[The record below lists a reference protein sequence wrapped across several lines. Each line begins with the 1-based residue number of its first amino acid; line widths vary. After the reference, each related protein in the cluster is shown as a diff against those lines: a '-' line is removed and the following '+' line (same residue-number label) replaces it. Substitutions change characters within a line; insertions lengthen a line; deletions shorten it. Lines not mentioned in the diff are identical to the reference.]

1 MGTTASIKAGDH
13 PRCQA
18 FLQKIQEDYMTQ
30 SVDFEAF
37 RQEWLEDIVEGNP
50 STVELGSRFSQ
61 KLITQWLDVDES
73 SDDIVYCDGSGDGG
87 IDIAYLNR
95 GESSD
100 EGTEEGDS
108 WYLIQSK
115 YGKAGADL
123 KTLVLEAQK
132 IIDTL
137 DGKQKNLSCLT
148 QDVLERLLIF
158 RSKASERD
166 KLILVFATEEPLN
179 AQQKRALDDV
189 RAMGIDRLG
198 GIFDVEAVSIATIYQ
213 RLLEVRTIQ
222 INIPLSSKDAKGDQ
236 LLLGAVKLRDLYKFM
251 KQYRDQTGD
260 LDRLYEKNVRR
271 FLGTRR
277 KVNAAIKKTL
287 EQEPENFGL
296 FNNGV
301 TLVVQD
307 FSRVPGQAKFK
318 LVEPYVVNGCQT
330 TKTIWDVLFKKL
342 ESGGTGSNPK
352 LKEWEEKLKQGVVI
366 VKIVKVGSK
375 GEDLLTRIT
384 RYTNSQNA
392 VSEKDFLALTQDF
405 RTWAKQMEDKYNLF
419 LEIQRG
425 GWDSQKALQKQ
436 NPTNPQFTESA
447 NTFDL
452 IKVYG
457 AGWLGEAGLAFG
469 KNPPFLPNGT
479 IFKKIMDKQE
489 GKKSFGLDDLYAA
502 YQLQKVSEKYEFG
515 RKAKETRRSTRFL
528 FYMVVIEL
536 LKSVMIGAQTD
547 TTNTNI
553 TVAILKLF
561 KPENQLACDALLDT
575 SIQLIDE
582 YMTPGNDESVHNEPE
597 YIKRNLRNVNDY
609 IQWEDLGK
617 NKESSPKLLGLL
629 DIHKRTMK
637 RPTSGQKSPFDLV
650 LEAIAH

>member
-1 MGTTASIKAGDH
+1 
-13 PRCQA
+13 
-18 FLQKIQEDYMTQ
+18 MTQ

-37 RQEWLEDIVEGNP
+37 RQEWLEDIVEANP
-50 STVELGSRFSQ
+50 STVELGKRFSR

-87 IDIAYLNR
+87 IDIAFLNR
-95 GESSD
+95 GESVD
-100 EGTEEGDS
+100 ESSEEGDT

-115 YGKAGADL
+115 YGKAFAGS
-123 KTLVLEAQK
+123 KTLLEEAQK

-137 DGKQKNLSCLT
+137 DGKQKNLSSLS
-148 QDVLERLLIF
+148 QDLLERLLTF

-166 KLILVFATEEPLN
+166 KLIIAFATEEPLN
-179 AQQKRALDDV
+179 DQQKRALDDI
-189 RAMGIDRLG
+189 RAIGINRLG
-198 GIFDVEAVSIATIYQ
+198 GIFDAEAVSIATIYQ
-213 RLLEVRTIQ
+213 RLLEDRTIQ
-222 INIPLSSKDAKGDQ
+222 INIPLSSKDAKGDK
-236 LLLGAVKLRDLYKFM
+236 LLLGAVKLTDLYKFM
-251 KQYRDQTGD
+251 KTYRDQTGD

-301 TLVVQD
+301 TIVVQD
-307 FSRVPGQAKFK
+307 FSQIPKHKSFK
-318 LVEPYVVNGCQT
+318 LTEPYVVNGCQT

-342 ESGGTGSNPK
+342 ESGGTGSSPAMDIWKGK
-352 LKEWEEKLKQGVVI
+352 LEQGVVI
-366 VKIVKVGSK
+366 VKIVKVGSE

-405 RTWAKQMEDKYNLF
+405 RTWAKQMADTYNIF

-436 NPTNPQFTESA
+436 NRTSLQFTEWA

-479 IFKKIMDKQE
+479 IFKKIMKKEE
-489 GKKSFGLDDLYAA
+489 GIEPFGLDDLYAA
-502 YQLQKVSEKYEFG
+502 YQFQKASDKYEFG
-515 RKAKETRRSTRFL
+515 RKAQTSRRSTRFL

-536 LKSVMIGAQTD
+536 LKSVMIEAQTD
-547 TTNTNI
+547 RTNTNI
-553 TVAILKLF
+553 TAALLKLF
-561 KPENQLACDALLDT
+561 KPENQLACDALLET
-575 SIQLIDE
+575 AIQLIDE
-582 YMTPGNDESVHNEPE
+582 YMTTGNDESVYNEPE
-597 YIKRNLRNVNDY
+597 YSKRNLRNVNDY
-609 IQWEDLGK
+609 LQWDELGK
-617 NKESSPKLLGLL
+617 DEKSSPKLRSLL
-629 DIHKRTMK
+629 AIHKRTMK
-637 RPTSGQKSPFDLV
+637 RGMGGQKSPFDLV
-650 LEAIAH
+650 LEVISS

>member
-1 MGTTASIKAGDH
+1 MN
-13 PRCQA
+13 
-18 FLQKIQEDYMTQ
+18 Q

-50 STVELGSRFSQ
+50 STVELGNRFSR
-61 KLITQWLDVDES
+61 KLITQWLGVDES

-100 EGTEEGDS
+100 EGSEEGDT
-108 WYLIQSK
+108 WYLVQSK
-115 YGKAGADL
+115 YGTAFRSSG
-123 KTLVLEAQK
+123 TLLEESQK
-132 IIDTL
+132 VIDTL
-137 DGKQKNLSCLT
+137 DGQRKNFSSVT
-148 QDVLERLLIF
+148 QDLLERLLNF

-166 KLILVFATEEPLN
+166 KLTLIFATEEPLDTSE
-179 AQQKRALDDV
+179 KRTLNGI
-189 RAMGIDRLG
+189 RAMGVERLG
-198 GIFDVEAVSIATIYQ
+198 EIFHVEAVSITTIYR
-213 RLLEVRTIQ
+213 RLLEHLAIK
-222 INIPLSSKDAKGDQ
+222 IIIPLPSKDAKGEK
-236 LLLGAVKLRDLYKFM
+236 LLVGAVKLMDLYKFM
-251 KQYRDQTGD
+251 KTYRDKTGD

-301 TLVVQD
+301 TIVVQD
-307 FSRVPGQAKFK
+307 FSKIASQSRFW

-342 ESGGTGSNPK
+342 ESGGTGSSQALEAWKKK
-352 LKEWEEKLKQGVVI
+352 LERGVVI
-366 VKIVKVGSK
+366 VKIVKVGSENPSES
-375 GEDLLTRIT
+375 EDFLTRIT

-405 RTWAKQMEDKYNLF
+405 RTWAKQMADKYNLF

-479 IFKKIMDKQE
+479 IFKKIMNKQE

-575 SIQLIDE
+575 AIQLIDE

-637 RPTSGQKSPFDLV
+637 RATSGQKSPFDLV
-650 LEAIAH
+650 LEAIKP

>member
-1 MGTTASIKAGDH
+1 MN
-13 PRCQA
+13 
-18 FLQKIQEDYMTQ
+18 Q

-37 RQEWLEDIVEGNP
+37 RREWLEDIVEGNP
-50 STVELGSRFSQ
+50 STVELGNRFSR

-87 IDIAYLNR
+87 IDIAFLNR
-95 GESSD
+95 GESVD
-100 EGTEEGDS
+100 ESSEEGDT
-108 WYLIQSK
+108 WYLVQSK
-115 YGKAGADL
+115 YGKAFAGGSATIL
-123 KTLVLEAQK
+123 QESQK

-137 DGKQKNLSCLT
+137 DGKQNNLSSLAE
-148 QDVLERLLIF
+148 DLLERLLTF

-166 KLILVFATEEPLN
+166 KLILVFATPEPLN
-179 AQQKRALDDV
+179 EEQKRALKDI
-189 RAMGIDRLG
+189 RAMGIERFER
-198 GIFDVEAVSIATIYQ
+198 IFDVEAVSIATIYQ
-213 RLLEVRTIQ
+213 RLLEDRTIQ
-222 INIPLSSKDAKGDQ
+222 INIPLSSKDAKGDK

-251 KQYRDQTGD
+251 KQYRDQTSD

-301 TLVVQD
+301 TIVVQD
-307 FSRVPGQAKFK
+307 FSQIPRQANFK
-318 LVEPYVVNGCQT
+318 LVEPYIVNGCQT

-342 ESGGTGSNPK
+342 ESGGTGSNPQ
-352 LKEWEEKLKQGVVI
+352 LKEWEEKLNQGVVI
-366 VKIVKVGSK
+366 VKIVKVGSE

-405 RTWAKQMEDKYNLF
+405 RTWAKQMADTYNIF

-436 NPTNPQFTESA
+436 NPTSPQFIEWT

-479 IFKKIMDKQE
+479 IFKKIMKKEE
-489 GKKSFGLDDLYAA
+489 GVEPFGLNDLYAA
-502 YQLQKVSEKYEFG
+502 YQFQKASDKYEFG
-515 RKAKETRRSTRFL
+515 RKAKTSRRSTRFL
-528 FYMVVIEL
+528 FYMIVIEL
-536 LKSVMIGAQTD
+536 LQSVMIEAQID
-547 TTNTNI
+547 RKNTNI
-553 TVAILKLF
+553 TAALLKLF
-561 KPENQLACDALLDT
+561 KPDNQLACDALLDT
-575 SIQLIDE
+575 AIQLIDE
-582 YMTPGNDESVHNEPE
+582 YMTPGNDESVYNEPE
-597 YIKRNLRNVNDY
+597 YRKRNLRNVNDY
-609 IQWEDLGK
+609 LQWDELGK
-617 NKESSPKLLGLL
+617 NEKSSPKLRSLL
-629 DIHKRTMK
+629 AIHKRTMK
-637 RPTSGQKSPFDLV
+637 RGMSGQKSPFDLV
-650 LEAIAH
+650 LEAIKS